1 MSKLKRKI
9 RQKTEPPQTTKPSPR
24 ETRRAHQD
32 IPAGAPPGFGSR
44 RAELERM
51 LREQFPEEGKKERIR
66 KGLGRWK
73 RCARTPCLMST
84 WKLSSGSLKIPI
96 WLNSKGPQWPSALWL
111 ISHPV

>member
-9 RQKTEPPQTTKPSPR
+9 RPKTEPPQRIKPSPQ

-32 IPAGAPPGFGSR
+32 IPAGAPPEFGSR

-66 KGLGRWK
+66 KGLMALEEMRKNPMPHVDLETLK
-73 RCARTPCLMST
+73 RIAEDPDL
-84 WKLSSGSLKIPI
+84 
-96 WLNSKGPQWPSALWL
+96 AEF
-111 ISHPV
+111 